1 MLLLKNYRFCAI
13 NINNFMLSSV
23 CLNDVHL
30 TFSFIQNANTIQPFL
45 KYCVVFFMFIQFYT
59 KVSNVAVIVI
69 DFNMFIDLYIPR
81 GQTLRLTAR
90 LRALPADTERSLLA
104 NDGGLLDQAVQDVFN
119 SPLLN
124 LREGSIYLLLNIS
137 KDKSFELRQTETKTM
152 TTLVRKMLQSDKVK
166 NSITEKTS
174 VLVEIDELDEDTFL
188 NETFGKQ

>member
-1 MLLLKNYRFCAI
+1 M
-13 NINNFMLSSV
+13 
-23 CLNDVHL
+23 
-30 TFSFIQNANTIQPFL
+30 FS
-45 KYCVVFFMFIQFYT
+45 QFYT

>member
-1 MLLLKNYRFCAI
+1 MQTLFN
-13 NINNFMLSSV
+13 
-23 CLNDVHL
+23 
-30 TFSFIQNANTIQPFL
+30 PFL
-45 KYCVVFFMFIQFYT
+45 SIVLFFMFIQFYT

-69 DFNMFIDLYIPR
+69 DFNLFIDLFIPS

-152 TTLVRKMLQSDKVK
+152 TTFVRKMLQSDKVK